1 MSKIRYE
8 MRSFTPAGLA
18 VVQAADAICDQY
30 ADQGLRLTLRQLY
43 YRFIATDAFPD
54 ERYFTAGKRT
64 PGNPDGTGTKNCQQ
78 NYKWLGDLIADGR
91 VSGLVDWDHIED
103 RGRASAGGD
112 FGWSSPERA
121 VNSIA
126 QQYGITHWDGQ
137 PEHVEAWV
145 EKDALVD
152 VIARAAAP
160 LDVSYTACKGSPS
173 HSLIHDAALRLKRFE
188 RDSVKTRI
196 LYLGDHDPTGLDI
209 PRDIQERLALFG
221 SRCYVER
228 IALTMDQ
235 VEQYNP
241 PPNYAKATDS
251 RFDGYVEQYGTDCWE
266 LDALEPQVLTDLVD
280 GKIREHLDD
289 DLRQVRLDREGRE
302 RVELDAIA
310 DNYAMVREHLVE
322 QGAL

>member
-8 MRSFTPAGLA
+8 DRSFTAAGLS
-18 VVQAADAICDQY
+18 VVHQADAICTQY
-30 ADQGLRLTLRQLY
+30 AEQGLRLTLRQLY

-54 ERYFTAGKRT
+54 ERYFTDGKRT
-64 PGNPDGTGTKNCQQ
+64 PGNPSGTGTKNCQQ
-78 NYKWLGDLIADGR
+78 NYKWLGDLVADGR
-91 VSGLVDWDHIED
+91 VSGLVDWEHIED
-103 RGRASAGGD
+103 RGRESAGGD
-112 FGWSSPERA
+112 FGWRDPASA
-121 VNSIA
+121 LDSIA
-126 QQYGITHWDGQ
+126 TQYGITHWDGQ

-152 VIARAAAP
+152 VIARAAQP

-173 HSLIHDAALRLKRFE
+173 HSLVHDAALRLRMFE
-188 RDSVKTRI
+188 RRGITTTI

-221 SRCYVER
+221 SECTVKR

-235 VEQYNP
+235 VRQYDP

-251 RFDGYVEQYGTDCWE
+251 RFDGYVDLYGTDCWE

-280 GKIREHLDD
+280 REIRGYLDE
-289 DLRQVRLDREGRE
+289 DLRRGRLEQEERE
-302 RVELDAIA
+302 RAELTAVSE
-310 DNYAMVREHLVE
+310 NWGVVREHLVDE
-322 QGAL
+322 GLL